1 MEKIINK
8 INLIWGGFVTL
19 MAGIF
24 GEFWFLFAAF
34 LALNIIDYVSGTL
47 KSRFTK
53 TESSNK
59 GFKGICKKVG
69 YWVIIGVAFFIPMC
83 FIHIGEI
90 AGVNLEFVTLMGWFT
105 LATFII
111 NEIRSVF
118 ENLAEIGC
126 DIPSFLIKGLEVIAE
141 KIEKSA
147 DDKED

>member
-1 MEKIINK
+1 MGRICNAH
-8 INLIWGGFVTL
+8 GGD
-19 MAGIF
+19 
-24 GEFWFLFAAF
+24 FWFLFAAF
-34 LALNIIDYVSGTL
+34 LALNIIDYISGTL
-47 KSRFTK
+47 KARFTK

-83 FIHIGEI
+83 FIHIGGGLGI
-90 AGVNLEFVTLMGWFT
+90 NLNFVTFAGWFT

-126 DIPSFLIKGLEVIAE
+126 DIPSFLTKGLEVIAE